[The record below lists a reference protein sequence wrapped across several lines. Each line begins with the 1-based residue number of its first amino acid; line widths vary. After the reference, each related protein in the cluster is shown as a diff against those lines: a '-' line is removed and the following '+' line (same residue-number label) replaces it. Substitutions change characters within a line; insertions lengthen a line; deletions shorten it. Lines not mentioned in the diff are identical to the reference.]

1 LIRIT
6 GGIFKGRLLD
16 VPNAAR
22 PSTDRV
28 REALFSILASRMSFE
43 EASVLDIFCGSGSL
57 GLEAVS
63 RGAEFAVFVDSDK
76 GSVKA
81 AQTNIDRLELEG
93 STVIHSPVGKFLEH
107 QQVSVKGDK
116 NRRFS
121 LVFADPPYSELNLVD
136 LMSKLKAS
144 SCLADQALVVIESAL
159 ELEKVTLKGPGEIDN
174 FELLV
179 DRTYGQSRIRL
190 FRSN

>member
-1 LIRIT
+1 MIRIT
-6 GGIFKGRLLD
+6 GGRFRGRLLD
-16 VPNAAR
+16 VPSSAR

-28 REALFSILASRMSFE
+28 REALFSILASRISFE

-57 GLEAVS
+57 GLEAIS
-63 RGAEFAVFVDSDK
+63 RGAESSVFVDSDK

-81 AQTNIDRLELEG
+81 VQANIDKLALVG
-93 STVIHSPVGKFLEH
+93 SKVIHSRVDKFLE
-107 QQVSVKGDK
+107 QQKFTTKGD
-116 NRRFS
+116 NNSQFS
-121 LVFADPPYSELNLVD
+121 LVFSDPPYSELNLVE

-144 SCLADQALVVIESAL
+144 GCLAENALVVVESAQ
-159 ELEKVTLKGPGEIDN
+159 ELDHGSLKGSGKIDN

-190 FRSN
+190 FICK